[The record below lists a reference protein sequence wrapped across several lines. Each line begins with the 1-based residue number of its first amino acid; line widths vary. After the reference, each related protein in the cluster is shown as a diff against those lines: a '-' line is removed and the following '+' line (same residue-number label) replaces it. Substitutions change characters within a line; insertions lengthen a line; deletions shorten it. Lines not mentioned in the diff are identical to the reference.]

1 MSVTLRW
8 KVYKDGSK
16 QAYLDIYQKG
26 NRKREY
32 LPIKINKGDTNKKEL
47 KRKAEAIR
55 TKRHNEIIDNQ
66 YGLVSEER
74 LQSCFLKYYQQFL
87 QAYSKPGIRKFRYA
101 YEWFL
106 KYLKHTGVIKDI
118 KPSTIRN
125 SYSTSSSR
133 LPFKNLSNSLVKG
146 YTDFLTGTNSALSGE
161 TPYDYFKRFKE
172 VLNNAVKENYLLE
185 SPVKDIRI
193 KKPTDTIK
201 KQILWI
207 DELRILANTPC
218 GNEEVKRAFLFACY
232 TGLGAAE
239 IKKLRW
245 KHLENGRLNITRAKN
260 TNPITFKLSDSALK
274 LAGEN
279 KSSES
284 KVFNL
289 SISDSAINKNLKN
302 WIQKA
307 GIDKHITFYCG
318 RHSFAMLN
326 LQNGVHPKTL
336 ASMMGHSDLKM
347 INKYLNYLDQDKDAA
362 SDKLPSLN

>member
-55 TKRHNEIIDNQ
+55 TKRHNEIIDSQ
-66 YGLVSEER
+66 YGLVSEEK
-74 LQSCFLKYYQQFL
+74 LQSCFLKYYQHFL
-87 QAYSKPGIRKFRYA
+87 NIYSKAGIRKFRYA

-106 KYLKHTGVIKDI
+106 KYLKHEGLISDI
-118 KPSTIRN
+118 RPSSIRN
-125 SYSTSSSR
+125 VYSTTSSR
-133 LPFKNLSNSLVKG
+133 LPFKSLSNSLIKG
-146 YTDFLTGTNSALSGE
+146 YTDFITGTHSTLSGE
-161 TPYDYFKRFKE
+161 TPYDYYKRFKE
-172 VLNNAVKENYLLE
+172 VLNKAVKESYLLE
-185 SPVKDIRI
+185 NPSYGIRI
-193 KKPTDTIK
+193 KKPVDTIK

-207 DELRILANTPC
+207 DELRLLANTPC
-218 GNEEVKRAFLFACY
+218 GNISVKKAFLFACY

-239 IKKLRW
+239 IRKLKW
-245 KHLENGRLNITRAKN
+245 LNLENGRLNITRAKN
-260 TNPITFKLSDSALK
+260 TNPITFKLSKTALE
-274 LAGEN
+274 LAGE
-279 KSSES
+279 KKLSKS

-302 WIQKA
+302 WIKRA

-347 INKYLNYLDQDKDAA
+347 INKYLNYLDSDKDDA
-362 SDKLPSLN
+362 STNLPAL